1 MRRPRGP
8 TQSEEIHENGNQEDP
23 TEISQEV
30 QQDRSIV
37 GARSSSEAV
46 MARPGPLRASCGHTK
61 SAGLPGM
68 AIPQFHFMTEISSIK
83 ICERAQRQVRSCR
96 EQDLAVGESLKK
108 PTRVENLSSEAQF
121 SGMVLKLV
129 PSVSIVDSMKW
140 LPVNGR

>member
-46 MARPGPLRASCGHTK
+46 MARPGPLRASCGYTK

-83 ICERAQRQVRSCR
+83 ICIWARR
-96 EQDLAVGESLKK
+96 
-108 PTRVENLSSEAQF
+108 QF
-121 SGMVLKLV
+121 SSI
-129 PSVSIVDSMKW
+129 PSTQTHIFARCLAFPAIPSMTLLERFGDTSVESRDSLGSYFS
-140 LPVNGR
+140 LPDL